1 MAWKGIVESS
11 RNGIGMTVEQF
22 RAHVAGLQFGP
33 WRPSSLTLHNTG
45 APRLDQWHPAASRIK
60 NLEHYYRDIQG
71 WSAGPHVFVA
81 DDLIW
86 PFTPFT
92 APGVH
97 SPSFNGVAWGM
108 EMVGDYSVEAFD
120 SGPGARVRDN
130 AVAAC
135 AILHARLGLDP
146 HTLRLHKEDKRTT
159 HDCPGRNV
167 NKEEFIRRVVEYIGE
182 GGEHP
187 RADLSPRPQVVAR
200 NGVVKTAGLN
210 LRAAS
215 SAASAILASLTDG
228 TKLSVLGSAAN
239 GNTEWLRVDVPALGK
254 SGWVAAQHV
263 TL

>member
-1 MAWKGIVESS
+1 LKFTS
-11 RNGIGMTVEQF
+11 
-22 RAHVAGLQFGP
+22 
-33 WRPSSLTLHNTG
+33 WRPSFLVLHNTG
-45 APRLDQWHPAASRIK
+45 APKLSQWHPAANRMR

-108 EMVGDYSVEAFD
+108 EMVGDYATESFD
-120 SGPGARVRDN
+120 SGPGGKVRDN

-167 NKEEFIRRVVEYIGE
+167 KKDEFIRRVVEYMGE
-182 GGEHP
+182 RGEHP
-187 RADLSPRPQVVAR
+187 RAEPSPAPQVVAR
-200 NGVVKTAGLN
+200 SGVVTTAGLN

-215 SAASAILASLTDG
+215 SAASSILASLPDG
-228 TKLSVLGSAAN
+228 TKVSVLGSAKN
-239 GNTEWLRVDVPALGK
+239 GNTEWLRVDVPAIGK
-254 SGWVAAQHV
+254 SGWVATKYV
-263 TL
+263 NL